1 MTDREK
7 LYALMKEAVR
17 NCDPGNTCLKC
28 HYRTRTDCMERVTA
42 DYLIANGVVVRSS
55 KPMRVE
61 VTTDDFRD
69 LESARAKGYYR
80 KHYFCPSCDIE
91 IGNQT
96 FDSKRKFG
104 QGTVLHSNRF
114 PNCCPSCG
122 ERLSLE
128 DNDGRNLQN
137 E

>member
-1 MTDREK
+1 MRETMI
-7 LYALMKEAVR
+7 ALMKDAETAYSKFIHE
-17 NCDPGNTCLKC
+17 TS
-28 HYRTRTDCMERVTA
+28 CMPDKAKFTA
-42 DYLIANGVVVRSS
+42 DYLLDNGVEVRSA

-61 VTTDDFRD
+61 VTTDDFWD
-69 LESARAKGYYR
+69 LESARAKGCYR
-80 KHYFCPSCDIE
+80 KHFFCPSCDIE
-91 IGNQT
+91 IGHQT

-122 ERLSLE
+122 ERLRME
-128 DNDGRNLQN
+128 DT